1 MSLRAM
7 KRQTLLPSLH
17 WICIIPG
24 LVYPL
29 MIFLNIVSANI
40 FFPLGKLI
48 GMVRSRTSFILS
60 GQSWEIGGPA
70 AGGMGLSCVVPTS
83 VVHIWS
89 IQVSWGGIL
98 HLCVGAVSV
107 FWQVATFWWS
117 AIVLIKKEGVYS
129 VGGGGMWWSRLDF
142 IPHLL

>member
-1 MSLRAM
+1 M
-7 KRQTLLPSLH
+7 
-17 WICIIPG
+17 
-24 LVYPL
+24 
-29 MIFLNIVSANI
+29 
-40 FFPLGKLI
+40 I

-70 AGGMGLSCVVPTS
+70 AGGMGLSCVVPMS

-98 HLCVGAVSV
+98 HLGVGAVSV

-129 VGGGGMWWSRLDF
+129 VGGGGGDVVESLGFHPTLIVTFWGRLSF
-142 IPHLL
+142 AVTFESS